1 MLHFLFKGF
10 NACYVKHFKL
20 PSKRHVLPVSLKRTY
35 KCLNVVCFHIT
46 FICRFSLVPTWSE
59 REANVDSAS
68 SFALMVEHTEPASV
82 HEPVIHCT
90 KNWQLGHFTHYI
102 TSFISS
108 LFTPRFAIYSVFF
121 SKAPS
126 LVRFYQRTCL
136 LSLPKPP
143 SCLFFISICAHVIC
157 ANLFIFP
164 FAVNPTSDIS
174 VHFPPLSWQLADSR
188 TPTKLDQGKPLF
200 KWWPLSSIKI

>member
-126 LVRFYQRTCL
+126 LVRFYQKTCL

-143 SCLFFISICAHVIC
+143 SCLFFPFVLMSFALTFSYFPLLSIRPLTFLSIS
-157 ANLFIFP
+157 
-164 FAVNPTSDIS
+164 
-174 VHFPPLSWQLADSR
+174 
-188 TPTKLDQGKPLF
+188 PLF
-200 KWWPLSSIKI
+200 LGSSLTHARRPN